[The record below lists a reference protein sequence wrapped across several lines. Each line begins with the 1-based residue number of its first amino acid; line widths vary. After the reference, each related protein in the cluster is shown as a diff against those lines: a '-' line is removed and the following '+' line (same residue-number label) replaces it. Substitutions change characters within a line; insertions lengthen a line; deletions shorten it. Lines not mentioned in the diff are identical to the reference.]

1 MTASIRV
8 DFHCHSTCSDGSLSP
23 RALADRLAADGV
35 AFAALGDHDTIAGLD
50 AFRKR
55 LVRHGIGFIPGVEI
69 TAQHKGKAAHLLAY
83 GFDPGHAGLRATLD
97 AMQRSHEAATDSIAG
112 SVRGRNAP
120 AVVSSHP
127 PLPGAAEGRVEL
139 ADAIT
144 LVHQAGGLAFLA
156 HPLFL
161 APNPDKLEALLPELQ
176 AAGLDGIEA
185 IYPAFKPADQ
195 ARLIEMARRLRL
207 LVCAGSDF
215 HHTGAHTGVEIPAD
229 LWKEFRDAILA
240 HTRGAV
246 LPADDRPRRFTIRR
260 RHSILRIAIPSLA
273 AMLLFGFALLVIIL
287 PAIERSLLERKRE
300 MIRELVNSAW
310 GVLAEA
316 DEEARLGLVTLEKSQ
331 ELAKKRI
338 STLRYGREGKDY
350 FWLQDMHPRII
361 MHPYR
366 PELVGQDVSNFRD
379 PRGVRIFVEFADL
392 VRRQE
397 EGFIDYVWQWKDDP
411 KRLVAKES
419 YIRGFKPWGW
429 IIGTGIYI
437 EDVKAEIARFE
448 RHLLR
453 VSAGIVGLIALLL
466 LSVIRQSLHTERRRR
481 EAEESLHETTE
492 RYRTLVESATE
503 GTLFVVDRHCR
514 YANPSLL
521 RKLGCAANEI
531 ELLELADILPP
542 LPANE
547 QAWDI
552 IRRLRNGES
561 HPGGVA
567 ASLRRRDGQSLECLL
582 AFSRISYAGRD
593 GLVIHTTDITP
604 SRRTEGGTFEAP
616 SDRGSQLAEAAGNV
630 PVGLFRAK
638 AVRRAPV
645 LEANRAAAALL
656 PALVP
661 QSGASTAWLADV
673 FPDAGTFDD
682 FQRRLERDGAA
693 RQRLHPPASAG
704 HPRTLTLEARL
715 VRDPEGAPAYIDGR
729 IEDTTA
735 DALREGER
743 ESLIERLQTSLLYLH
758 EPVER
763 LCHPPAFCAAETPV
777 RQAAALM
784 TEQDT
789 EAAIVR
795 GEGNTILGILTDRVL
810 RARLVAGAGDPREP
824 VRNIL
829 RETVVTIPRRALVY
843 EALLLMQEKGVEHLA
858 VTDEDGGIAGILH
871 SRDILQLH
879 SSEAAV
885 LTRKIAEAST
895 AEDAIRWCR
904 RAPVLART
912 LLESGAHPRHVTRMI
927 TAVCDAAT
935 RRFLELAQARLGPAP
950 CPFVFLALGSQGRR
964 EMSLFADQDNAIVY
978 DPGTEGPAAGDW
990 NRYFLEMGQQVCDW
1004 LAAAGYP
1011 YCRGSIMA
1019 RQAKWCAP
1027 MSDWQRTV
1035 QDWIL
1040 RPEPQQVLESAI
1052 FLDFRPVSGD
1062 EELAQSLR
1070 RHVHETLRT
1079 HPAFLPFLA
1088 RDLLRSGPP
1097 PTAFRRRLQPW
1108 KPGIHLLDLKAAL
1121 MPISGMARLYA
1132 LRHGLDETHTL
1143 ARLETL
1149 ARHGLITDGNVR
1161 EIAMAYEHLLRLR
1174 LNRQAECLREACPMD
1189 NTADLR
1195 QLTRMEQTQVDQ
1207 AIHRIEAIHRKISYD
1222 FLGGT

>member
-1 MTASIRV
+1 MTVSIRV

-23 RALADRLAADGV
+23 QALADRLAADGV
-35 AFAALGDHDTIAGLD
+35 AFAALADHDTIAGLE

-55 LVRHGIGFIPGVEI
+55 LTRHGIGFIPAVEI

-97 AMQRSHEAATDSIAG
+97 AMQLSHDAATESIAG

-120 AVVSSHP
+120 ATASSHP

-139 ADAIT
+139 ADAIA
-144 LVHQAGGLAFLA
+144 LVHEAGGLAFLA

-161 APNPDKLEALLPELQ
+161 APNPEKLEAILPALQ

-185 IYPAFKPADQ
+185 IYPAFKPADR
-195 ARLIEMARRLRL
+195 ARLIEMARRFQL

-215 HHTGAHTGVEIPAD
+215 HHTGTHTGIEIPSD
-229 LWKEFRDAILA
+229 LWKTFRDALLA
-240 HTRGAV
+240 RTKGSV
-246 LPADDRPRRFTIRR
+246 LPADERPRHFSIRR
-260 RHSILRIAIPSLA
+260 RHSVLRIILPSLA
-273 AMLLFGFALLVIIL
+273 AMLLFSFALLVIIL

-316 DEEARLGLVTLEKSQ
+316 EEEARLGMVPLERSQ

-366 PELVGQDVSNFRD
+366 PELVGKDVSSFRD

-392 VRRQE
+392 VRRQD

-437 EDVKAEIARFE
+437 EDVRAEIARFE

-466 LSVIRQSLHTERRRR
+466 LSVIRQSLRTERRRR

-521 RKLGCAANEI
+521 HKLGCTASEI

-542 LPANE
+542 LPYN
-547 QAWDI
+547 QPAWDI
-552 IRRLRNGES
+552 ILRLRSGES

-567 ASLRRRDGQSLECLL
+567 ASLRRRDGLPLECLL

-604 SRRTEGGTFEAP
+604 SPGTR
-616 SDRGSQLAEAAGNV
+616 SDAGTPDTPALHLAEAAGNV

-638 AVRRAPV
+638 AVRRAP
-645 LEANRAAAALL
+645 LLKTNRAASTLL
-656 PALVP
+656 PALAP
-661 QSGASTAWLADV
+661 QSGAAIAWLADV
-673 FPDAGTFDD
+673 FPDPGTFDD
-682 FQRRLERDGAA
+682 FQRRLERDGTA
-693 RQRLHPPASAG
+693 RQRLHPPATAG
-704 HPRTLTLEARL
+704 QPRTLTLDARL
-715 VRDPEGAPAYIDGR
+715 VRDSGGAPAYIDGR

-735 DALREGER
+735 DALREAER

-758 EPVER
+758 EPVDR
-763 LCHPPAFCAAETPV
+763 LCHPPAFCSAETPI
-777 RQAAALM
+777 RKAAAVM
-784 TEQDT
+784 TAQDT
-789 EAAIVR
+789 EAVLVR
-795 GEGNTILGILTDRVL
+795 GEGNIILGILTDRIL
-810 RARLVAGAGDPREP
+810 RARLIAESGDPREP
-824 VRNIL
+824 VRAIL

-885 LTRKIAEAST
+885 LTRKIADAST
-895 AEDAIRWCR
+895 AEEAIRWCQ
-904 RAPVLART
+904 RAPALART
-912 LLESGAHPRHVTRMI
+912 LLESGAHPRQITRMI

-935 RRFLELAQARLGPAP
+935 SRFIELAQARLGPAP

-978 DPGTEGPAAGDW
+978 DPGPAGSSAGNG

-1004 LAAAGYP
+1004 LASAGYP

-1019 RQAKWCAP
+1019 RHARWCAP
-1027 MSDWQRTV
+1027 LSSWQRTLH
-1035 QDWIL
+1035 DWIQQ
-1040 RPEPQQVLESAI
+1040 PEPQQVLDSAI
-1052 FLDFRPVSGD
+1052 FLDFRPVSGS
-1062 EELAQSLR
+1062 EALAQSLR
-1070 RHVHETLRT
+1070 RYVHEILRT
-1079 HPAFLPFLA
+1079 TPAFLPFVA
-1088 RDLLRSGPP
+1088 RDLLRSEPP
-1097 PTAFRRRLQPW
+1097 PTAFRRRLRPW
-1108 KPGIHLLDLKAAL
+1108 KHGIHLLDLKSAL
-1121 MPISGMARLYA
+1121 LPISGMARLYA
-1132 LRHGLDETHTL
+1132 LQHGMEETHTL
-1143 ARLETL
+1143 DRLEAL
-1149 ARHGLITDGNVR
+1149 ARRGLITEGNVR
-1161 EIAMAYEHLLRLR
+1161 EITMAYEHLLRLR

-1189 NTADLR
+1189 NITDLR
-1195 QLTRMEQTQVDQ
+1195 KLTRMEQAQVDQ
-1207 AIHRIEAIHRKISYD
+1207 AIHRIEAIRRKISYD